1 MSTEPRTPPAPGPAH
16 KLTGKQ
22 RKAIVAGTIGNTVEW
37 VDWALYSIFAKIIA
51 DEFFPPATKPSLSSP
66 PWPSSPWASSCGP
79 SARPSSASTPTATA
93 ARRA

>member
-1 MSTEPRTPPAPGPAH
+1 MTTEPRTAPAPGPGH

-51 DEFFPPATKPSLSSP
+51 DEFFPSGNEAVALLSTL
-66 PWPSSPWASSCGP
+66 AVFAVGFVMRP